1 MKNNAK
7 GTGTPQPGGPD
18 VAKKRSILH
27 VGFEVAILLKGLH
40 AALEMVGGVLLWFMD
55 PATLSR
61 WIRLLTQNELAE
73 DPKDIIAN
81 LIVKAGASYS
91 ASSQHFGVY
100 YLLSHG
106 LVKAVIVF
114 LLWRRKLWAYPLAVV
129 VLVLFITYQVYRWSS
144 THSTFLIFLSVF
156 DAIIIWLTVSEY
168 ARLRRA
174 HPAAR

>member
-1 MKNNAK
+1 MKR
-7 GTGTPQPGGPD
+7 P
-18 VAKKRSILH
+18 SILH

-40 AALEMVGGVLLWFMD
+40 AALEMVGGVLLWLVD
-55 PATLSR
+55 PETLNR

-81 LIVKAGASYS
+81 LIVRAGAGYS
-91 ASSQHFGVY
+91 TSSQHFGVY

-129 VLVLFITYQVYRWSS
+129 VLVLFIAYQVFRWSS
-144 THSTFLIFLSVF
+144 THSTFLIVLSVF
-156 DAIIIWLTVSEY
+156 DAIIIWLTLSEY
-168 ARLRRA
+168 ARLRRTRQA
-174 HPAAR
+174 SAR